1 MATNKNDDINT
12 VIADENTDFS
22 GVSNTFDLY
31 TSEKFIDP
39 NAKVLSKNNDSKRES
54 TENFN
59 DLKPDL
65 QYKILTIQ
73 NQVSKDKIDK
83 LLNRDK
89 SEDLKNLKSDDPK
102 ITESEQKAIMK
113 NLNKWESTK
122 EINVANASVVASWL
136 DKFSKLK

>member
-1 MATNKNDDINT
+1 MATNKNDDINN